1 MVATGSIPD
10 PGSAPQRPAQ
20 QAVELPCTL
29 ARLGGS
35 PIVAETIDLG
45 TTGMRLTTARPLA
58 VDEMVAFDLPV
69 RESDHICGQA
79 RVVRQERP
87 NVYALRFDRL
97 TQPMSRCLQEVVT
110 KLAGGG

>member
-1 MVATGSIPD
+1 MMVATGNASD
-10 PGSAPQRPAQ
+10 PQRPAQ

-29 ARLGGS
+29 ARHGGS

-69 RESDHICGQA
+69 QDADDHICGQA

-87 NVYALRFDRL
+87 GVYALRFDRL
-97 TQPMSRCLQEVVT
+97 TQPMSRCLQDVVS
-110 KLAGGG
+110 KLAHRGG